1 MVKPEFAVLS
11 LIRYI
16 RKNCEFTTD
25 FYKDL
30 MTGMIIRHYINADEK
45 MSATIDII
53 EGMYYICDLWHNGMD
68 DFYRMQH
75 TITDEFGY
83 RPSGLGR
90 SYRDIRNTN
99 AFFYKLDH
107 YIENDYNDHCR

>member
-1 MVKPEFAVLS
+1 MIEPEYAVLS

-30 MTGMIIRHYINADEK
+30 MTGMIIRHYINADDK
-45 MSATIDII
+45 KSATFDII
-53 EGMYYICDLWHNGMD
+53 EGMYYICDWYHDGMD
-68 DFYRMQH
+68 DFYRIQH

-83 RPSGLGR
+83 RPSLFTP
-90 SYRDIRNTN
+90 DLWHLKDTN
-99 AFFYKLDH
+99 AFFNKLDH